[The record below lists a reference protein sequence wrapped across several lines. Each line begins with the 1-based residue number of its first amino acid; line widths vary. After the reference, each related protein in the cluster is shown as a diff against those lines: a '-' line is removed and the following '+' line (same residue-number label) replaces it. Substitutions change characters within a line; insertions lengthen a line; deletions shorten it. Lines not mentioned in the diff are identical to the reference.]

1 MAMFSWWR
9 RAKGPLLHIA
19 GDEGEG
25 PVVVLIHGIASSSV
39 TFEKLVPMLVDRHR
53 VISIDLLG
61 FGESPSPADATYT
74 LEEHVSAL
82 TRTIDSLK
90 LREPFVLVGH
100 SMGSLIASRYAAT
113 NRRRLTRLVL
123 VSPPIYVSPSAIGD
137 RRDRAAMGIYLKAYE
152 YLRSNKAFTIR
163 NAAMLAKLSP
173 IRNVLEV
180 SERNWTAF
188 VLSLENLI
196 ESQTTISDLAAVRV
210 PVEVVYGTLDPFLTP
225 AGLRI
230 VEQLRGITVH
240 KVEAN
245 DHIIRTRLARV
256 VVKAIG

>member
-1 MAMFSWWR
+1 MGLFDLFR
-9 RAKGPLLHIA
+9 RRGPLLHLA
-19 GDEGEG
+19 SDEGEG

-61 FGESPSPADATYT
+61 FGESPSPPDAIYT
-74 LEEHVSAL
+74 LEEHVAAL
-82 TRTIDSLK
+82 ARTIDSLR

-100 SMGSLIASRYAAT
+100 SMGGLIASRYAAT
-113 NRRRLTRLVL
+113 NSRRLSRLVL
-123 VSPPIYVSPSAIGD
+123 VSPPVYVSPRAIGD
-137 RRDRAAMGIYLKAYE
+137 RRDRAAMGLYLKAYE

-180 SERNWTAF
+180 SERNWGAF

-230 VEQLRGITVH
+230 VEQMRGVSVH

-256 VVKAIG
+256 VAKAIG

>member
-1 MAMFSWWR
+1 M
-9 RAKGPLLHIA
+9 LHLA

-25 PVVVLIHGIASSSV
+25 PVVILIHGIASSSV
-39 TFEKLVPMLVDRHR
+39 TFEKLVPMLVDEHR

-61 FGESPSPADATYT
+61 FGESPSPEAATYT
-74 LEEHVSAL
+74 LEEHVAAL
-82 TRTIDSLK
+82 SRTIDSLA

-113 NRRRLTRLVL
+113 RRRRLTKLVL
-123 VSPPIYVSPSAIGD
+123 VSPPIYVSPDAIGD
-137 RRDRAAMGIYLKAYE
+137 PRDRAAMGVYLRAYE

-163 NAAMLAKLSP
+163 NAAVLAKLSP
-173 IRNVLEV
+173 IKNVLDV
-180 SERNWTAF
+180 SERNWDAF
-188 VLSLENLI
+188 VLSLQNLI

-210 PVEVVYGTLDPFLTP
+210 PVEIVYGTLDPFLTMG
-225 AGLRI
+225 GLRI
-230 VEQLRGITVH
+230 VEQMRGVTVH

-256 VVKAIG
+256 VARAIG